1 MDFADSLLAKAV
13 IFLGSIFVIAGWVK
27 TYLLWRIDPEN
38 RYHIKNI
45 AGGSLI
51 DRSKENIP
59 EKMIIIE
66 RECNRVRKYAIIVFV
81 AICVYIVLLKAI

>member
-13 IFLGSIFVIAGWVK
+13 IFLGPIFVIAGWVK
-27 TYLLWRIDPEN
+27 SYLLWRIDPK
-38 RYHIKNI
+38 KNYQI
-45 AGGSLI
+45 DTFAGGAVI

-66 RECNRVRKYAIIVFV
+66 RECNRVRKYTFIVFV
-81 AICVYIVLLKAI
+81 AIFVYIVLLKAI